1 MFERLLEQLAQA
13 LDSRSIAYMVIG
25 GQAVL
30 LYGEPRLTRDI
41 DITLG
46 VSTDRL
52 PALLEVIGVLGMRSR
67 VPDPESFVRETMVL
81 PCEEVTSA
89 IRVDFIFSNTP
100 YEAQALSRGKP
111 VRIGAS
117 EVRYASLEDLI
128 IHKLV
133 AGRPRDIEDVRSI
146 LVRNADYDR
155 EYVQRWLADFEAVT
169 GDPLRRVLAD
179 LESEIRS
186 TRC

>member
-1 MFERLLEQLAQA
+1 
-13 LDSRSIAYMVIG
+13 
-25 GQAVL
+25 
-30 LYGEPRLTRDI
+30 
-41 DITLG
+41 
-46 VSTDRL
+46 
-52 PALLEVIGVLGMRSR
+52 
-67 VPDPESFVRETMVL
+67 
-81 PCEEVTSA
+81 
-89 IRVDFIFSNTP
+89 
-100 YEAQALSRGKP
+100 
-111 VRIGAS
+111 
-117 EVRYASLEDLI
+117 VRYASLEDLI

-169 GDPLRRVLAD
+169 GDPLRLVLAD

>member
-1 MFERLLEQLAQA
+1 
-13 LDSRSIAYMVIG
+13 
-25 GQAVL
+25 
-30 LYGEPRLTRDI
+30 
-41 DITLG
+41 
-46 VSTDRL
+46 
-52 PALLEVIGVLGMRSR
+52 
-67 VPDPESFVRETMVL
+67 
-81 PCEEVTSA
+81 
-89 IRVDFIFSNTP
+89 
-100 YEAQALSRGKP
+100 